1 MTFAQSLSSALSSTL
16 SSNADPIEQ
25 HEPETAEAKT
35 DPFPPAASEP
45 SFALVDLASHK
56 TMEEALPFSVE
67 WNGATYRIF
76 VPRSVLE
83 DLDRATSYRH
93 DEQLVA
99 SFKRN
104 KDLILERTLHVL
116 EKGRGRWG
124 TVLLKTYD
132 FPELFQ

>member
-1 MTFAQSLSSALSSTL
+1 MTSPAVADDNSAVSVPPVHQSNL
-16 SSNADPIEQ
+16 
-25 HEPETAEAKT
+25 
-35 DPFPPAASEP
+35 PPVL
-45 SFALVDLASHK
+45 ALVDVAPHK
-56 TMEEALPFSVE
+56 TMEEALPFSVTWE
-67 WNGATYRIF
+67 GTNYRVF